1 MRPPPDR
8 GSPPAPSPG
17 QAKRRALLLTR
28 GRVPVVLDMKLILS
42 VMPPAPMPGNRTRA
56 LWPVQSLPPF
66 QTNSR
71 RLPSNRWRVFRN
83 RRALR
88 LHLSEQCRPISRQC
102 GLLHACDKKN
112 GAQTEYCP
120 CLPASAGQVPA
131 PPEQPATVARWP
143 VTVSAVKQHELGLMV
158 RAGDCLR
165 PAGRPVSLPA
175 GSPPA
180 PVGCHS
186 AHGAAAVPAAAH
198 AAGRSGSATVTYV
211 LAGTLGWSRVWDG
224 TGPGLWWCDSASMPV
239 VPGSLFSRR
248 CSRLLL
254 AAWVRAVSPVRT

>member
-42 VMPPAPMPGNRTRA
+42 VMRPAPMPGKRTRA
-56 LWPVQSLPPF
+56 LWPVQPLPPF

-71 RLPSNRWRVFRN
+71 RLPSNRWRLFRN
-83 RRALR
+83 GRALR
-88 LHLSEQCRPISRQC
+88 LHLRAVQAHQAAVRTAARMRQEKWRTDRILPMPSRVCRPSPGAPRAASYGRQMACHGC
-102 GLLHACDKKN
+102 GC
-112 GAQTEYCP
+112 Q
-120 CLPASAGQVPA
+120 
-131 PPEQPATVARWP
+131 
-143 VTVSAVKQHELGLMV
+143 QHELGLMV

-175 GSPPA
+175 GRPPA

-186 AHGAAAVPAAAH
+186 AHGAAAVPAAH
-198 AAGRSGSATVTYV
+198 LAGRSGSATVNYV
-211 LAGTLGWSRVWDG
+211 LAGTPAWSRVWDG
-224 TGPGLWWCDSASMPV
+224 TGPGSW
-239 VPGSLFSRR
+239 
-248 CSRLLL
+248 
-254 AAWVRAVSPVRT
+254 

>member
-1 MRPPPDR
+1 MAAIPQPE
-8 GSPPAPSPG
+8 GAAAPSLRAVCQRQPNPDPLAASVDTV
-17 QAKRRALLLTR
+17 QAHQAA
-28 GRVPVVLDMKLILS
+28 V
-42 VMPPAPMPGNRTRA
+42 RTAARM
-56 LWPVQSLPPF
+56 
-66 QTNSR
+66 
-71 RLPSNRWRVFRN
+71 
-83 RRALR
+83 
-88 LHLSEQCRPISRQC
+88 RQE
-102 GLLHACDKKN
+102 N

-224 TGPGLWWCDSASMPV
+224 PGPGSWWCDCASMPV
-239 VPGSLFSRR
+239 GPGSLCFGRG
-248 CSRLLL
+248 SRLLL
-254 AAWVRAVSPVRT
+254 AAWIRAASPVRA